1 MLVRKDGRLRLTGQY
16 GLEIPEVE
24 QRDGGQYSCQLD
36 IFGNPVS
43 ITHTLH
49 VIGKVPVPTPLHA
62 VAFRVTLIC
71 NLAATYAYVH
81 YIRSVYINKTK
92 VWTLWTVCEACAEKL

>member
-49 VIGKVPVPTPLHA
+49 VIGT
-62 VAFRVTLIC
+62 
-71 NLAATYAYVH
+71 
-81 YIRSVYINKTK
+81 VYIYPHH
-92 VWTLWTVCEACAEKL
+92 CMQ